1 MIIFAVMSTAWLHAM
16 AHTGTPQTG
25 RKGLWGVLMR
35 PAGLSHLQ
43 AHHKPFGSNAPYRFS
58 KIFSQC
64 LEKNRPVDK
73 IVIGRALQKNDGEND
88 ERGKGRMSVIDEK
101 EWRRKQKLARALH
114 EGQKR
119 LIRIRQHDARQR
131 KAIQLE
137 MVRLKEQRERA
148 RISQCIKGYED
159 ILRLTGVK
167 RLSVGLT
174 DREGFEALG
183 KFLEFVLGLDDPEQ
197 VRFYQ
202 AIVAACE
209 NEMLRNG

>member
-1 MIIFAVMSTAWLHAM
+1 
-16 AHTGTPQTG
+16 
-25 RKGLWGVLMR
+25 
-35 PAGLSHLQ
+35 
-43 AHHKPFGSNAPYRFS
+43 
-58 KIFSQC
+58 
-64 LEKNRPVDK
+64 
-73 IVIGRALQKNDGEND
+73 
-88 ERGKGRMSVIDEK
+88 MSVIDEK